1 MGMHDYIDN
10 ITAYCPQCGKK
21 LTENFQTKDFKDPF
35 LNHYKPGDTVPEDR
49 ETYSYIDTYSICQNC
64 RLLVNI
70 GLVVEDNVL
79 TDKFC

>member
-10 ITAYCPQCGKK
+10 ITAHCPQCREK
-21 LTENFQTKDFKDPF
+21 LTENFQTKDFEDPF
-35 LNHYKPGDTVPEDR
+35 LNHYTPGDTVPEDR
-49 ETYSYIDTYSICQNC
+49 NIISCVEAYTICQNC
-64 RLLVNI
+64 KLLVNI